1 MEFLSTLWSQILYAL
16 LSIRVFDI
24 VDILAISFI
33 IYQCTKFFRQN
44 RAGQLLK
51 GLGIFL
57 IIFVLANWFQLLTLK
72 WLLMRVADSIII
84 VAVIIFQPELRRL
97 LESVGRSNLAR
108 LNKNSGLAIEDSNV
122 VAINDIC
129 KAVSAM
135 SDSKTGALIV
145 FERNT
150 PLAEIVNTG
159 TYIDASISTEIVQN
173 VFFPKSPLHDGAVV
187 VKGDRLLAAGCI
199 LPLTANNQLNSQ
211 LGTRH
216 RAAIGMTEGTDALVV
231 VVSEETGNISLA
243 VDGKLTRDYSM
254 ITLKEE
260 LNGYLLV
267 KTEEEKGFLK
277 EVLKFFKKNKT
288 EEN

>member
-1 MEFLSTLWSQILYAL
+1 MEALSTLWSQIVYAL
-16 LSIRVFDI
+16 LSIRIFDVI
-24 VDILAISFI
+24 DILAISFI
-33 IYQCTKFFRQN
+33 IYQCTKFLRQN
-44 RAGQLLK
+44 RAGQLVK
-51 GLGIFL
+51 GLFFFLLIFL
-57 IIFVLANWFQLLTLK
+57 IANWFNLLTLK

-97 LESVGRSNLAR
+97 LESIGRSKFTQ
-108 LNKNSGLAIEDSNV
+108 LNRNAGIGVGEGTVLAINNV
-122 VAINDIC
+122 C

-150 PLAEIVNTG
+150 PLTEIVKTG
-159 TYIDASISTEIVQN
+159 TYIDANISTEVIQN

-187 VKGDRLLAAGCI
+187 IKGDRLLAAGCI
-199 LPLTANNQLNSQ
+199 LPLTANNEINSQ

-231 VVSEETGNISLA
+231 VVSEETGTISLA
-243 VDGKLTRDYSM
+243 ADGKLIRDFSM

-260 LNGYLLV
+260 LNGYLL
-267 KTEEEKGFLK
+267 TADEEEKSFLK
-277 EVLKFFKKNKT
+277 DFFKKFIKEKT
-288 EEN
+288 KEN

>member
-150 PLAEIVNTG
+150 PLVEIVNTG